1 MKVRGCDVYS
11 SLYSI
16 DDFTFSECK
25 KLESIG
31 STPASIERICVNAL
45 LNLKSRDL

>member
-31 STPASIERICVNAL
+31 STPASIERICA
-45 LNLKSRDL
+45 KCIIEF